1 MRRRQD
7 IIDAAVALLREGG
20 PDRLTTVAVAARL
33 GMTQSAIYRH
43 VTNVDE
49 LESLAGQQIVG
60 SLHEA
65 LNRTMVESDPT
76 WAQSGDIRRFSETL
90 VAAMSAE
97 ASSFAIVDRWRFEPG
112 ELGRA
117 IRELLALGRDQIAAL
132 LEAQWRHRHGGTRRL
147 TPTAR
152 SAQRMHAQLIQDDVV
167 NLARVVRGPAEPG
180 GTGSVVRVLE
190 ARMRAGYRA
199 YIADMNARLGLPSPE
214 FGASPAGPA
223 QRVTPPARP
232 SPRPPARPTPR
243 PAGRRR

>member
-49 LESLAGQQIVG
+49 LASLAGQQIVG

-65 LNRTMVESDPT
+65 LIRTMVESDPR
-76 WAQSGDIRRFSETL
+76 WAQSGDMHRFSKTL

-112 ELGRA
+112 DLGLA
-117 IRELLALGRDQIAAL
+117 IRELLALGRDQICEL
-132 LEAQWRHRHGGTRRL
+132 LEAQWRHRHGGARRL

-152 SAQRMHAQLIQDDVV
+152 NAQRMHAQLIQDDVID
-167 NLARVVRGPAEPG
+167 LAREVRGPAQPG
-180 GTGSVVRVLE
+180 GTRSIERVLE
-190 ARMRAGYRA
+190 TRMRAGYRA
-199 YIADMNARLGLPSPE
+199 YVADMNGRLGLPIPE
-214 FGASPAGPA
+214 HMA
-223 QRVTPPARP
+223 PPVRP
-232 SPRPPARPTPR
+232 SREVAQSVDR
-243 PAGRRR
+243 GRRVKPAAHPAERRR